1 MDVRCEQCGTIYEF
15 EDDRVSAS
23 GITVKCTSCGF
34 IFKVFPKQPEPHHGA
49 ETETP
54 PKAPDAAKSPAGDA
68 SSAAVDGAT
77 KDSDKRW
84 LIRKPS
90 GEIFRFRELTTLQQ
104 WIVEQKV
111 SREDEISRTGKI
123 WERLGAIKELDPF
136 FDVVDKA
143 RAAEQADPREPAPKV
158 PSPAEVSAAMSTAR
172 AAAQEAGV
180 QDPLASREPLA
191 KPAPEPAV
199 AQDAPRPE
207 AAAAAPTAE
216 PPPSEE
222 PGGVPEAPV
231 QEASEPYTM
240 GADVPESR
248 QEPALAPE
256 DLQGAGSTT
265 GRHAAWERG
274 PRRERDDPTDLV
286 DLADQQVLRKS
297 RRGRRLAL
305 VAMLGILAG
314 LGGFALWAK
323 WDQLQRLVSGEKNP
337 TQGAYYKGRTLFRLD
352 HEAAFRRALEQL
364 ERLHRRPADEVS
376 SRLRANAR
384 ATQAEILAAWAQYL
398 KDDAQEL
405 ETEAKH
411 AEAADRRAPEPPRE
425 PAALR
430 ARARRLRAAAKK
442 KADRA
447 LAYAREAHDRMANL
461 KTKRALAEASRVAG
475 APPAEVRKLLAAARA
490 LGENDPELQY
500 TFAMLAYDRKDD
512 PTAQKRLRRAIELS
526 NRRTGKPFFRAQLR
540 LARVYL
546 RRGRRAEAA
555 TVLRSITSRNPAHQR
570 AQRLLDRLQAEKKAV
585 AVRAPAADAGTA
597 GETDGGAPATA
608 DAGASPADRQRAR
621 PRPADPEVADG
632 SYDDLVR
639 RAERYSYS
647 GNQAKARRLY
657 QKALDKRPG
666 GVEALTGLGYA
677 SLDQR
682 RMSAAVRYFRKAL
695 AVSGA
700 YGEALIGLAEAYQRG
715 GQGRLALTYYE
726 RYLKHHPSGRRSVLA
741 KQNIQQLRDQLG
753 DKPAMAPARPMEPS
767 SPRVRE
773 PPPRREPAMA
783 PARPMEPSS
792 PRIREPPPRRPAE
805 GTMDA
810 PRPARR
816 AMSRPTLPVR
826 EPPPARQ

>member
-34 IFKVFPKQPEPHHGA
+34 IFKVFSKQPEPHEGP
-49 ETETP
+49 ETEAP
-54 PKAPDAAKSPAGDA
+54 PKAPAAVKSPAGD
-68 SSAAVDGAT
+68 GP
-77 KDSDKRW
+77 KHDSEKRW

-143 RAAEQADPREPAPKV
+143 RAAERAHPAEAPPVKT

-172 AAAQEAGV
+172 AAAQEAGAR
-180 QDPLASREPLA
+180 DPLDSREPLA
-191 KPAPEPAV
+191 KPAPEPPV
-199 AQDAPRPE
+199 ARDTPVPGAGAP
-207 AAAAAPTAE
+207 E
-216 PPPSEE
+216 PASEPARQE

-231 QEASEPYTM
+231 EEASEPYTM
-240 GADVPESR
+240 GLDMPESR

-286 DLADQQVLRKS
+286 DLDDQQVLRKS
-297 RRGRRLAL
+297 RRGRRLVL

-323 WDQLQRLVSGEKNP
+323 WDHLQRLISGEKDP
-337 TQGAYYKGRTLFRLD
+337 TQGVYYKGRTLFRLD

-376 SRLRANAR
+376 PRLRANAR

-398 KDDAQEL
+398 KDDAQRL

-411 AEAADRRAPEPPRE
+411 SEAKDRRPTDPPGD

-430 ARARRLRAAAKK
+430 ARAKRLRAGAKK

-447 LAYAREAHDRMANL
+447 LAYAREAHGLMANL

-475 APPAEVRKLLAAARA
+475 APPAKVRKLLAAARS
-490 LGENDPELQY
+490 LGEDDPELQY

-512 PTAQKRLRRAIELS
+512 QTAQKRLRRAIELS

-546 RRGRRAEAA
+546 RRGRRAEAV

-570 AQRLLDRLQAEKKAV
+570 AQRLLDRLQAEKKVV
-585 AVRAPAADAGTA
+585 AVRAPATDAGA
-597 GETDGGAPATA
+597 PGEADGGAPAFA
-608 DAGASPADRQRAR
+608 DAGASPADRRRAR
-621 PRPADPEVADG
+621 PRPSDSEVADG

-647 GNQAKARRLY
+647 GNQAKARLLY
-657 QKALDKRPG
+657 QKALDKRPS

-715 GQGRLALTYYE
+715 GRARQAVTYYE
-726 RYLKHHPSGRRSVLA
+726 RYLKAHPSGRRSVLA
-741 KQNIQQLRDQLG
+741 KQNIQQLRDRL
-753 DKPAMAPARPMEPS
+753 DDEPAMAPGRPMAPARPMEPR

-773 PPPRREPAMA
+773 PPPRREPAMT
-783 PARPMEPSS
+783 PARPMEPTS
-792 PRIREPPPRRPAE
+792 PRVREPPPRRSAE
-805 GTMDA
+805 GTMNA
-810 PRPARR
+810 PSPARR
-816 AMSRPTLPVR
+816 AMSRPPKPVR
-826 EPPPARQ
+826 EPPPARP